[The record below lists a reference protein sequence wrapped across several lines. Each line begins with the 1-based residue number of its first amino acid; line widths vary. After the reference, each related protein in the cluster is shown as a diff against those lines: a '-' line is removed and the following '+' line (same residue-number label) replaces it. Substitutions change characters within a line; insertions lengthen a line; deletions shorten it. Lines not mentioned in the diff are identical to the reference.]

1 MRKQFIIFV
10 GCIISSVA
18 SAQEWRPSV
27 DKWRSCAD
35 AAAARYSKTA
45 ESAPVAARLAG
56 LSCANEKKQ
65 IWQAVSQHDGA
76 RFADDYV
83 DTVERSYGDS
93 LEVRGLDVG
102 FAVGAPPPAKIVYHQ
117 AGILIVATGYDRRC
131 PIRATHYNTPTK
143 PQANSSA
150 PLGVNFT

>member
-1 MRKQFIIFV
+1 MGKQFLIAV
-10 GCIISSVA
+10 GCIISTVA

-65 IWQAVSQHDGA
+65 VWQAVSQHDGA

-83 DTVERSYGDS
+83 DTVERSYIDILS
-93 LEVRGLDVG
+93 V
-102 FAVGAPPPAKIVYHQ
+102 KIIELRLQH
-117 AGILIVATGYDRRC
+117 
-131 PIRATHYNTPTK
+131 
-143 PQANSSA
+143 
-150 PLGVNFT
+150 